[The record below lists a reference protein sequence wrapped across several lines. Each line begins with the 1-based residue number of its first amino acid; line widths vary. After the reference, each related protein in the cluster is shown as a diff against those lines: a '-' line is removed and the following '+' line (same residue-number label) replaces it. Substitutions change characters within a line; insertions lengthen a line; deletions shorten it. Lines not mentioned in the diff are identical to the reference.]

1 MDAKNEERELEPVDP
16 ANFGTVSTKEEAET
30 TNAAKRKDAIYDYRR
45 RGGRL
50 FSPPAADGRMPI
62 EALSERLC
70 DLSERLER
78 EDCLS
83 VPFSADDCELM
94 AQALRLGRRIVYVG
108 YFRSGDGGPFLPMRC
123 RESSPDTRRQNG
135 LEARLHELCVQ
146 AVRLCRKCGSSAEA
160 AFMSALSLLNE
171 FREWRGYGRIAGDS
185 PIYGART
192 ALEKIR
198 DGFAVLKASLDVW
211 EADHPR
217 LPLEAYARRFVV
229 SCRSDTGLVTFRSG
243 ERLIVPPDMAA
254 WQTVKRLLQS
264 PEPDGRV
271 VLEKD
276 WDKNFRVLKTRPDAD
291 LPAMRRHIV
300 RVGRGIGEWFHLVEE
315 PVPPRR
321 S

>member
-1 MDAKNEERELEPVDP
+1 MDIKSEDRVLEPVDP
-16 ANFGTVSTKEEAET
+16 VNFGTISTREEAEA

-45 RGGRL
+45 RGARL
-50 FSPPAADGRMPI
+50 FSPPDADGRMPI

-78 EDCLS
+78 EDCPS

-94 AQALRLGRRIVYVG
+94 AQSVRLGRRIVYIG
-108 YFRSGDGGPFLPMRC
+108 YFPSGVGGLFLPMRC
-123 RESSPDTRRQNG
+123 RESCPDTRRQNG

-146 AVRLCRKCGSSAEA
+146 AVRLCRKCGSDAEA

-171 FREWRGYGRIAGDS
+171 FREWRGYGKIAGDS

-198 DGFAVLKASLDVW
+198 SGFAVLKASLDVW

-217 LPLEAYARRFVV
+217 LPLGIYARGFVV

-243 ERLIVPPDMAA
+243 ERLTVPPDMTA
-254 WQTVKRLLQS
+254 WQAVKKLLQS
-264 PEPDGRV
+264 PEPDGRA
-271 VLEKD
+271 LLDKD
-276 WDKNFRVLKTRPDAD
+276 WDKNFRILKTRPNAD